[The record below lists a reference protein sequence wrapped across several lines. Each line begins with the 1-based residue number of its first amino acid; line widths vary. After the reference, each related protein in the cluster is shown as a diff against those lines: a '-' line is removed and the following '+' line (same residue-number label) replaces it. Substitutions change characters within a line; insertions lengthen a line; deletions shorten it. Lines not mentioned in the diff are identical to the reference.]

1 MYSRE
6 SGHFNAR
13 LPIDLIN
20 RLEAKAHDLQTTKSM
35 LVRTILEMAILTPDE
50 IKERIRRENAIRQWF
65 KAGMPEDTNPE
76 KEWNKDA

>member
-1 MYSRE
+1 MYSGE

-13 LPIDLIN
+13 LPIELIN
-20 RLEAKAHDLQTTKSM
+20 RLEAKANDLQTTKSM
-35 LVRTILEMAILTPDE
+35 LARTILEMILLTPE
-50 IKERIRRENAIRQWF
+50 AIKERVRKENALRLWF